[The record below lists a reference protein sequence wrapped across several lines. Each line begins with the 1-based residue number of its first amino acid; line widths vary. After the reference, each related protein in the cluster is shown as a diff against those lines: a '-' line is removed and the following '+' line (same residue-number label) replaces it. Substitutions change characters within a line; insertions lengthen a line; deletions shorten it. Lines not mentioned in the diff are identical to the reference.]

1 MMKTGS
7 SALMCVK
14 SIFQQLHNPT
24 TWPAPPERPLR
35 PYNADLRP
43 GVQGPPHAGGDPA
56 AMDGG
61 REGGETDHVAHP
73 SQRGTGAGPNVC
85 TIWSGFMMWMI
96 ANEMILIMLL
106 GVPNED

>member
-1 MMKTGS
+1 MS
-7 SALMCVK
+7 VE
-14 SIFQQLHNPT
+14 SIFQQLHDPT

-35 PYNADLRP
+35 PYSADFRP
-43 GVQGPPHAGGDPA
+43 GVLASMPV
-56 AMDGG
+56 
-61 REGGETDHVAHP
+61 ETLRRWTAVAKRRDRPCGSSLTERH
-73 SQRGTGAGPNVC
+73 GAGPNVC

>member
-1 MMKTGS
+1 MVKTGS
-7 SALMCVK
+7 SALMSVK

-35 PYNADLRP
+35 TYSADLRP
-43 GVQGPPHAGGDPA
+43 GVLVLHAGEDPA

-61 REGGETDHVAHP
+61 REAERPD
-73 SQRGTGAGPNVC
+73 PNVC

-96 ANEMILIMLL
+96 ADEMIMLL

>member
-1 MMKTGS
+1 MS
-7 SALMCVK
+7 VK
-14 SIFQQLHNPT
+14 SIFQQLHDPT

-35 PYNADLRP
+35 PYSADFRP
-43 GVQGPPHAGGDPA
+43 GVLVSMPVETVRRWTAGARPTMWLIPH
-56 AMDGG
+56 
-61 REGGETDHVAHP
+61 REA
-73 SQRGTGAGPNVC
+73 RGQALMC